1 MVRFQCHGRL
11 TISSRRKDSA
21 TRIISVNIK
30 HDVPHV
36 AYYDVSLPAEA
47 ADIIRENMEWCTPS
61 ELVKRIQ
68 ARFPSSTANQ
78 IGDAWRSMSEMFWK
92 RDNDQL
98 LSALKLLTEF
108 SDEVDVFELQGVPED
123 VEILGWGMKQIA
135 VRLASK
141 IVEIAIDATYN
152 TNARQL
158 ELYGVLAEYDNAGF
172 PLAYCL
178 LSTASSVAIS
188 KRKLALTAFG
198 NCLRDTYGVNP
209 EFAHT
214 DKDMAEIGML
224 KAVWNPKIN
233 QCWWH
238 VDDAISKRLKS
249 AKLSTTPYNSQRAN
263 TEFSFIDV
271 LFVPPGKDDPDEF
284 EGGILE
290 LPSQSEETD
299 NPSRLT
305 FVLPPSQLP
314 PSMPAAP
321 RVDASGIPLLRIPV
335 LHRPAGEDIQMG
347 EEQEQEAKSTRRT
360 FCGTVHRDP
369 IRTMMKPQAFAHP
382 LIPGYCH
389 PSKEGIKYWAVKQ
402 AYDYCVEHDLRE
414 VWAYLWENWYRSG
427 RWELWARSAHPTIP
441 RLRTTMICESHW
453 RRIKHDFLHHFHSPR
468 IDLLVW
474 ILVTKLAPTYYRKL
488 DNLFIDTGR
497 YRELMSWRK
506 TFKAEWRKAETRA
519 VNEDKEDHVYRPD
532 VTLWVCTCPAFL
544 VNRFMICKHLV
555 QKVHRVPTR
564 FFQQAERNRTTPFWQ
579 HPDLIPLSADAVRS
593 ADEVARSTEAPTL
606 HDGEALDDED
616 DDLIETDETW
626 AARTAT
632 FDEELGDIIKTL
644 KDFTLGLEYQTQ
656 FKERRIVDSIQRH
669 GGGFLKLAQQC
680 LEKERRANINRGAA
694 PKTWENSST
703 MFYYPRPTGDRA
715 T

>member
-1 MVRFQCHGRL
+1 MVRFPCHGRL
-11 TISSRRKDSA
+11 TIISSRQKDSA
-21 TRIISVNIK
+21 TRIVSVNLK
-30 HDVPHV
+30 HAVPHV

-68 ARFPSSTANQ
+68 ARFPSATANQ
-78 IGDAWRSMSEMFWK
+78 IGDAWRSLSEMFWK
-92 RDNDQL
+92 RDTDQL
-98 LSALKLLTEF
+98 ASALKLLAEF
-108 SDEVDVFELQGVPED
+108 PDEVDIFKLQGVPD
-123 VEILGWGMKQIA
+123 GVEILGWGMKKIA
-135 VRLASK
+135 MRLSCK
-141 IVEIAIDATYN
+141 IMEIAIDATYN

-158 ELYGVLAEYDNAGF
+158 ELYGVLAKYDNAGF

-178 LSTASSVAIS
+178 LSTASSIAIS

-224 KAVWNPKIN
+224 KDVWDPKIN

-238 VDDAISKRLKS
+238 VDDAVGKRLKS
-249 AKLSTTPYNSQRAN
+249 AKLSTTPYDSQRAH
-263 TEFSFIDV
+263 TEFSFIDMS
-271 LFVPPGKDDPDEF
+271 FF
-284 EGGILE
+284 EGGYLE
-290 LPSQSEETD
+290 PVSQAAETH
-299 NPSRLT
+299 NPSKLT

-314 PSMPAAP
+314 PPPPAPAAP
-321 RVDASGIPLLRIPV
+321 RLDANGIPLLRIPV
-335 LHRPAGEDIQMG
+335 LHCPAGEDVEMA
-347 EEQEQEAKSTRRT
+347 EEEDTKNTKRT
-360 FCGTVHRDP
+360 FCRAVCRDP
-369 IRTMMKPQAFAHP
+369 IRAMMKPHAFAHP

-414 VWAYLWENWYRSG
+414 VWAYLWRNWYRSG

-468 IDLLVW
+468 VDLLVW

-488 DNLFIDTGR
+488 DNLLIDTGR
-497 YRELMSWRK
+497 YRELMFWRK
-506 TFKAEWRKAETRA
+506 TFKAEWRKAETRD
-519 VNEDKEDHVYRPD
+519 VNEDREDHVYRPD
-532 VTLWVCTCPAFL
+532 VELWVCACPAFL
-544 VNRFMICKHLV
+544 VSRFMICKHLV
-555 QKVHRVPTR
+555 QMVHRVPAR
-564 FFQQAERNRTTPFWQ
+564 FFQQAERSRTTPFWK
-579 HPDLIPLSADAVRS
+579 HPDLISLSTDTTRTADTAEDPTNADMDAS
-593 ADEVARSTEAPTL
+593 AAQ
-606 HDGEALDDED
+606 HDGEAPDDED
-616 DDLIETDETW
+616 DDLIIEAETDEAW

-644 KDFTLGLEYQTQ
+644 KEFTLGLEHQMQ
-656 FKERRIVDSIQRH
+656 FKERRMVDSIQRH

-680 LEKERRANINRGAA
+680 LEKERRANTNRGAA
-694 PKTWENSST
+694 PKTWENTST

-715 T
+715 M